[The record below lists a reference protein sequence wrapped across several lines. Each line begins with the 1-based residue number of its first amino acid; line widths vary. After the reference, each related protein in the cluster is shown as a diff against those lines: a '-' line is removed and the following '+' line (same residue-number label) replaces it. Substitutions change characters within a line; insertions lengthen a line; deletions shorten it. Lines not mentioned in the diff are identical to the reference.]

1 MGRGEGRVVVRY
13 MDARDVV
20 DELDSEQRVSKEVSD
35 IVKLKMHNIMIDQ
48 NLTG

>member
-20 DELDSEQRVSKEVSD
+20 DELDSEQRVTIRKFSTLS
-35 IVKLKMHNIMIDQ
+35 N
-48 NLTG
+48 